1 MKKYFVIIMC
11 IAMTCACKRETI
23 KYKAYPM
30 TAKGDVVDDYFGTKV
45 ADPYRWLEDDHSQ
58 ETADWV
64 KAQNEVTED
73 YLSQIP
79 FRDQIRER
87 LTDIWNYPRYS
98 TPFKEGDDYYFFK
111 NEGLQNQSVMYRQKS
126 LDGSPEVF
134 LDPNSLSTDG
144 TVALSGVYFSKDS
157 RFMAYSISKAG
168 SDWTEFFVMNTETGE
183 TLDDHLQWAKF
194 SSAAWKGNG
203 FYYSRYDAP
212 GATGQ
217 FSNQNQ
223 FHKLYYHTIGTPQS
237 SDKLVYE
244 DRDNPLRYVSAY
256 TTEDEEY
263 LILSV
268 SEGTSGNEL
277 YVQSLAQANQKIVP
291 LVKGFT
297 YNSSVVDHHE
307 GRLLVLTDK
316 DASNYRLTSVSA
328 AQPETAQW
336 IDVIPETAELL
347 ENVSTG
353 GGKLFAF
360 YLKDASAKI
369 LQFDYSGKIEKDI
382 VLPAIG
388 TASGLDGKR
397 DENTLFYS
405 FTSFTTPATIYRYDP
420 ASGQSTL
427 FQQPELK
434 FNPDDYE
441 IKQEFYAS
449 KDQTRVPMF
458 IVHKKGISLNGQ
470 NPVFLYAYGGFN
482 INMKPSFSA
491 SRMLFLENGGVFALP
506 NLRGGGEYGEEW
518 HRAGMLEKKQNVFDD
533 FIAAAEYLI
542 REKYTSPEK
551 LAVNGGSNGGLL
563 VGAVM
568 TQRPELFQVALPA
581 VGVLDMLRY
590 QKFTVGWGW
599 VVEYGSSDNEKDFEY
614 LYKYSPLHNIR
625 SGVAYPPTLITT
637 ADHDDRVV
645 PAHSFKYAA
654 TLQELNKDQGNNPIL
669 IRIETNAGHGAG
681 KPLSK
686 AIDEA
691 TDMWSFVF
699 HHLKQFFPTKPSVND

>member
-1 MKKYFVIIMC
+1 MKKYILIIICMYT
-11 IAMTCACKRETI
+11 AYSCKQETI
-23 KYKAYPM
+23 QHKAYPM

-45 ADPYRWLEDDHSQ
+45 ADPYRWLEDDNSP
-58 ETADWV
+58 ETASWV

-79 FRDQIRER
+79 FRTQIRER

-98 TPFKEGDDYYFFK
+98 TPFKKGDYYYFFK
-111 NEGLQNQSVMYRQKS
+111 NDGLQNQSILYRQKN
-126 LDGSPEVF
+126 LDGDPETF
-134 LDPNSLSTDG
+134 LDPNTLSEDG
-144 TVALSGVYFSKDS
+144 TVALSGVYFSKNS
-157 RFMAYSISKAG
+157 RYMAYSISRAG
-168 SDWTEFFVMNTETGE
+168 SDWTEFFVMDTETGQN
-183 TLDDHLQWAKF
+183 LNDHLQWVKF
-194 SSAAWKGNG
+194 SGAAWKGNG
-203 FYYSRYDAP
+203 FYYSRYDEP

-217 FSNQNQ
+217 FSKQNQ
-223 FHKLYYHTIGTPQS
+223 FHKVFYHTIGTPQS
-237 SDKLVYE
+237 SDKLIYE
-244 DRDNPLRYVSAY
+244 DKENPLRYVNAS

-277 YVQSLAQANQKIVP
+277 YFQSLAKPNSKITP
-291 LVKGFT
+291 LMKGFK
-297 YNSSVVDHHE
+297 YNSAVVDHYD

-316 DASNYRLTSVSA
+316 DASNYRLTSISA
-328 AQPETAQW
+328 IQPDTTQW
-336 IDVIPETAELL
+336 IDVIPETVELL
-347 ENVSTG
+347 EGVSTG

-360 YLKDASAKI
+360 YLKNASAKI
-369 LQFDYSGKIEKDI
+369 LQFDYRGKIEKEI
-382 VLPAIG
+382 ALPAIG
-388 TASGLDGKR
+388 TASGLYGKR
-397 DENTLFYS
+397 DEKTLFYA
-405 FTSFTTPATIYRYDP
+405 FTSFTTPATIYRYDVETGR
-420 ASGQSTL
+420 SML
-427 FQQPELK
+427 FRQPDLK

-441 IKQEFYAS
+441 IKQEFYTS

-458 IVHKKGISLNGQ
+458 IVHKKGIRMDGK

-482 INMKPSFSA
+482 ISMTPSFSA
-491 SRMLFLENGGVFALP
+491 SRILFLENGGVFALP

-551 LAVNGGSNGGLL
+551 LAINGGSNGGLL

-568 TQRPELFQVALPA
+568 TQRPDLFRVALPA

-590 QKFTVGWGW
+590 QKFTIGWGW
-599 VVEYGSSDNEKDFEY
+599 AVEYGSSDNEKDFEY

-625 SGVAYPPTLITT
+625 RGVSYPATFITT

-645 PAHSFKYAA
+645 PAHSFKFAA
-654 TLQELNKDQGNNPIL
+654 TLQEMNKEPGNNPVL
-669 IRIETNAGHGAG
+669 IRIESNAGHGAG

-686 AIDEA
+686 SIDEA

-699 HHLKQFFPTKPSVND
+699 YQFGMKL